1 MLLFT
6 QAEPSPVLPT
16 PISANKKQLYGKFDA
31 ADEYCLLC
39 GQFDICVAV
48 SFGLL
53 IPAFFLESLKYPGL
67 NVHPSLL
74 PAFSGPAPMQRALL
88 SHQNYTGVSLQTL
101 DKKKFDRGRI
111 LAQDRQEI
119 TESET
124 LDSLCE
130 KLADAG
136 GRLLKNS
143 LDTGLYKPQ
152 NYPSFVSPE
161 SYSYA
166 AKIKPSDKRI
176 DWNNFTTKQILRRQ
190 NTLGPLFANVQAISK
205 ENQPILK
212 RVYLPNLQPAT
223 TRDESAQPGQF
234 SLKDGK
240 LTVATIDS
248 AVECA
253 TPGLEGIG
261 AESATKFINSL
272 QKRTG
277 LLLSQNWPCASLSLN
292 GVSVPSGLMSRGS
305 RTLSRPSAS
314 NAVAVLRIPS
324 LMLLAKS
331 KSPVAVFV
339 GSPIKPLP
347 SPLKNPDVPSWLAP
361 SIGAV
366 AIPASPLEMPS
377 TSDVA
382 PVVMPYIGCF
392 GLLRCL
398 KSRRRSWKFLSIVA
412 AVSPLAMEPVN
423 RAKLSLKPKTDFFTK
438 LNPPLASPMP
448 SSCGRSVIMKPWYGS

>member
-1 MLLFT
+1 MDAHVTITHADGAIGREQFSIRCLAHLLPKYADAIT
-6 QAEPSPVLPT
+6 VVARTAKLSGRGLKQYKEPLIVSYANQTGLPLVR
-16 PISANKKQLYGKFDA
+16 ADQRADFDR
-31 ADEYCLLC
+31 LC

-212 RVYLPNLQPAT
+212 RLPHAT
-223 TRDESAQPGQF
+223 
-234 SLKDGK
+234 SLHSQD
-240 LTVATIDS
+240 
-248 AVECA
+248 
-253 TPGLEGIG
+253 
-261 AESATKFINSL
+261 NSL
-272 QKRTG
+272 
-277 LLLSQNWPCASLSLN
+277 
-292 GVSVPSGLMSRGS
+292 
-305 RTLSRPSAS
+305 
-314 NAVAVLRIPS
+314 
-324 LMLLAKS
+324 S
-331 KSPVAVFV
+331 K
-339 GSPIKPLP
+339 
-347 SPLKNPDVPSWLAP
+347 
-361 SIGAV
+361 
-366 AIPASPLEMPS
+366 
-377 TSDVA
+377 
-382 PVVMPYIGCF
+382 
-392 GLLRCL
+392 
-398 KSRRRSWKFLSIVA
+398 
-412 AVSPLAMEPVN
+412 MEN
-423 RAKLSLKPKTDFFTK
+423 
-438 LNPPLASPMP
+438 
-448 SSCGRSVIMKPWYGS
+448 

>member
-1 MLLFT
+1 MLKIAYFGSDKFSIRCLT
-6 QAEPSPVLPT
+6 HLLPKYADAITVVARKAKLSGRGLKQYKEPLIVRYANQTGLP
-16 PISANKKQLYGKFDA
+16 LVR
-31 ADEYCLLC
+31 ADERADFERLR

-53 IPAFFLESLKYPGL
+53 IPASFLESLQYPGL

-101 DKKKFDRGRI
+101 DKKRFDRGRI

-119 TESET
+119 AETET

-136 GRLLKNS
+136 GQLLKNS

-166 AKIKPSDKRI
+166 AKIMPSDKRI
-176 DWNNFTTKQILRRQ
+176 DWNNFTTKHILRRQ
-190 NTLGPLFANVQAISK
+190 NTLGQLFANIQAVSK

-240 LTVATIDS
+240 LTVATLDS
-248 AVECA
+248 A
-253 TPGLEGIG
+253 P
-261 AESATKFINSL
+261 TKTY
-272 QKRTG
+272 RT
-277 LLLSQNWPCASLSLN
+277 C
-292 GVSVPSGLMSRGS
+292 
-305 RTLSRPSAS
+305 
-314 NAVAVLRIPS
+314 I
-324 LMLLAKS
+324 
-331 KSPVAVFV
+331 
-339 GSPIKPLP
+339 
-347 SPLKNPDVPSWLAP
+347 
-361 SIGAV
+361 
-366 AIPASPLEMPS
+366 
-377 TSDVA
+377 
-382 PVVMPYIGCF
+382 
-392 GLLRCL
+392 
-398 KSRRRSWKFLSIVA
+398 
-412 AVSPLAMEPVN
+412 
-423 RAKLSLKPKTDFFTK
+423 
-438 LNPPLASPMP
+438 
-448 SSCGRSVIMKPWYGS
+448 